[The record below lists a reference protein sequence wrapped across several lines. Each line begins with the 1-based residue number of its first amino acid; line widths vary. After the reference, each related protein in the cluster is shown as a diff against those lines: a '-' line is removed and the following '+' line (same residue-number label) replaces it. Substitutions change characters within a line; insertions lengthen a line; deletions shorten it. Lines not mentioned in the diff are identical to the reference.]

1 MSALCSHRD
10 FTLTTTV
17 LKKWLRNQYSVKHI
31 SDLAYKWNLWIPCED
46 KSKGCGT
53 PFQLLFICVN
63 YPWYQFQPSMFH
75 IHELIIFALLKRQS
89 YTTMS
94 SVDIYDLECRRC
106 RLNVPTQQAAGYWC
120 RERRQLRSV
129 TPELA
134 NEKKI
139 IYLVRIRQIL
149 TYVSVFANFSGIVY
163 EQALFANWLK
173 ANSI

>member
-1 MSALCSHRD
+1 
-10 FTLTTTV
+10 
-17 LKKWLRNQYSVKHI
+17 
-31 SDLAYKWNLWIPCED
+31 
-46 KSKGCGT
+46 
-53 PFQLLFICVN
+53 
-63 YPWYQFQPSMFH
+63 MFH

-94 SVDIYDLECRRC
+94 SVDIYDLESRRC
-106 RLNVPTQQAAGYWC
+106 RLNVPTQQAAGYSC

-163 EQALFANWLK
+163 EQELFAN
-173 ANSI
+173 